1 MITIPLYLVW
11 AVVLP
16 NNAMLPFAGIVNLA
30 LAVSAFYV
38 ARGNILKMVI
48 LMGLVGAPVFLSVG
62 TAVAPLISDLA
73 VQNGFI
79 EAGSLI
85 SNAALDAPVYV
96 YAFTWLFDF
105 LNGNFLPLIVAV
117 YWIFGYV
124 IMIRDL
130 RKYNK
135 AKRET
140 AANN

>member
-1 MITIPLYLVW
+1 MGCR
-11 AVVLP
+11 A
-16 NNAMLPFAGIVNLA
+16 AQQRHAAFAGIVNLA

-73 VQNGFI
+73 VQNGFTRRQPDFQRR
-79 EAGSLI
+79 AGRPCVCVCLY
-85 SNAALDAPVYV
+85 L
-96 YAFTWLFDF
+96 LFDF
-105 LNGNFLPLIVAV
+105 LNGNFLPLVVAV